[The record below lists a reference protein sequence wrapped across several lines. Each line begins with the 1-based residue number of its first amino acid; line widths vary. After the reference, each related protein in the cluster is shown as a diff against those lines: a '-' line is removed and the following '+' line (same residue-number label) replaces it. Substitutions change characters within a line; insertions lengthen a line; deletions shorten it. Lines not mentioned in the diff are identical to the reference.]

1 MLKDYLSRI
10 QDTINKGDAREE
22 SYYSHLDSLIKEFA
36 IENGIKKIDVTILPK
51 KTEAG
56 NPDFRVWDGKNHI
69 TGYIEAKDPSVDN
82 LDRIEESEQLT
93 RYRSTFPN
101 LILTNFYEFRLYRDG
116 ELVRKVT
123 IGRQRIAQKL
133 KTAPPVE
140 NEKEFNDLLGTF
152 FSFSLPQV
160 RSAKAL
166 AQELA
171 KRTRFLRDEVVSI
184 ELAEEGRI
192 GKRDIM
198 GFYEAFRKY
207 LIGTLTERS
216 FAISKYQGE
225 SENDRIERIAYDE
238 QKGRIYINKNK
249 YFDGITP
256 EVWGYEIGG
265 YQVLQK
271 YLKDRKGRNMDDS
284 KHYSRV
290 ITAISAT
297 IELQRQI
304 DETYPLVENELL
316 EFLSA

>member
-207 LIGTLTERS
+207 LIGTLTEQS
-216 FAISKYQGE
+216 FAH
-225 SENDRIERIAYDE
+225 
-238 QKGRIYINKNK
+238 
-249 YFDGITP
+249 
-256 EVWGYEIGG
+256 
-265 YQVLQK
+265 L
-271 YLKDRKGRNMDDS
+271 
-284 KHYSRV
+284 
-290 ITAISAT
+290 
-297 IELQRQI
+297 
-304 DETYPLVENELL
+304 
-316 EFLSA
+316 